1 MDYNNIFLTELWCND
16 NQLTSLDVQA
26 IDMYK
31 LVCDNN
37 QLTTID
43 NLGDNV
49 SLKYLSCS
57 NNDIVS
63 LSLSTLTELD
73 WFSCSNNQL
82 SELDISNQSVLNYFF
97 CWGNLSLTCINV
109 SNVAIANTSWSV
121 FNGQSGN
128 IDSQHY
134 FSLNCPSPSAIE
146 EYNTNKYVMK
156 IINLL
161 GKEVKTT
168 KNEPLFYIYNN
179 GSVEQKIIFE

>member
-1 MDYNNIFLTELWCND
+1 
-16 NQLTSLDVQA
+16 VQG

-37 QLTTID
+37 ELTMID

-63 LSLSTLTELD
+63 LPLSTLTDLD
-73 WFSCSNNQL
+73 WFSCSNNQI
-82 SELDISNQSVLNYFF
+82 SELDISNQSGLNYFF
-97 CWGNLSLTCINV
+97 CWGNLNLTCINV
-109 SNVAIANTSWSV
+109 SDVAIANTSWSV

-134 FSLNCPSPSAIE
+134 FSINCPSSSAIE
-146 EYNTNKYVMK
+146 EHDTNKEVIK

-161 GKEVKTT
+161 GREVKGE

-179 GSVEQKIIFE
+179 GSVEQKIILE